1 MPLKV
6 SDGMGAWIDDFK
18 KSDAPQFKGKSEK
31 ERREMAI
38 AAYLSAKKGPKDESV
53 RSADK
58 KPEKYMAP
66 DGKVKI
72 RMVPVDKEVIKGSN
86 EMSPAVKAFLA
97 KGGKIKKLPPGKA
110 AGYHGKD
117 DPGKDVKG
125 VMDRP
130 DTDRFTTRRKVK
142 SMESTNE
149 GFYTSNKM
157 DKFVQTPM
165 QNLPNPDTPFGG
177 TTMVGKGFRD
187 LQKAQRRSQASMDA
201 RQGGGQSYIT
211 KTTPIK
217 RTDFSPNVFPRRSGA
232 KKPRMSAAASRV
244 ANKTRVSEAHLTGP
258 LNKKDEPFVKKLIS
272 KLRKGS
278 KTHAKQADDLE
289 KAMKTEAKVNELSP
303 ATMNRY
309 KKAAGRDQYDASS
322 EIGRIATTPGLG
334 KRFKDKAIG
343 DAEKRREKRVKGLN
357 LATKRSGTPGMQD
370 EKHMVKDKKLKNLMV
385 PNKKDP
391 TAYQKAKEIMKNRQK
406 NEVSADKLSS
416 YMSKASDASKHRGMP
431 TRKVDNR
438 YGGVAMAQDKL
449 AKSGMMGTTA
459 QKVSKAKVPA
469 GKNEAKQTHVFDNEK
484 DARAKAKQIGGKYVK
499 GTGKSAGKHAAIKEE
514 TNFEVNIE
522 GLPMMFMS
530 GMSPGEIKAKLR
542 GIVKQPSMIN
552 SVKRVTDATVRK
564 TFRLKAQGRDE
575 EEASEN
581 YKYDYGTPESVKL
594 MKKITPGQN
603 KDND

>member
-18 KSDAPQFKGKSEK
+18 KSNAPQFKGKSEK

-157 DKFVQTPM
+157 DKYVQTPM
-165 QNLPNPDTPFGG
+165 QNIPDPNSGGATGG
-177 TTMVGKGFRD
+177 TTMVTKSYRD
-187 LQKAQRRSQASMDA
+187 LQKAQRRSQDSMDA
-201 RQGGGQSYIT
+201 RQGFGQSFIT

-289 KAMKTEAKVNELSP
+289 KAMKTEARVNELSP

-416 YMSKASDASKHRGMP
+416 YMSKASDASKHRGMQ

-459 QKVSKAKVPA
+459 QKVSKAKVGASRPM
-469 GKNEAKQTHVFDNEK
+469 
-484 DARAKAKQIGGKYVK
+484 
-499 GTGKSAGKHAAIKEE
+499 KEE

-581 YKYDYGTPESVKL
+581 YKYDYGTPESVRL
-594 MKKITPGQN
+594 MKKITPGQK

>member
-1 MPLKV
+1 
-6 SDGMGAWIDDFK
+6 
-18 KSDAPQFKGKSEK
+18 
-31 ERREMAI
+31 MAI
-38 AAYLSAKKGPKDESV
+38 AAYLSAKKGPKDETV

-58 KPEKYMAP
+58 KPQKYLAP
-66 DGKVKI
+66 DGRIKI
-72 RMVPVDKEVIKGSN
+72 RMIPVDREIIGRDPAMEAK

-130 DTDRFTTRRKVK
+130 DTDRFSTRRKVK
-142 SMESTNE
+142 SMESAE
-149 GFYTSNKM
+149 GHFMYKDGKKVMVKTKADHDKYAKMGYTM
-157 DKFVQTPM
+157 D
-165 QNLPNPDTPFGG
+165 
-177 TTMVGKGFRD
+177 
-187 LQKAQRRSQASMDA
+187 
-201 RQGGGQSYIT
+201 
-211 KTTPIK
+211 
-217 RTDFSPNVFPRRSGA
+217 
-232 KKPRMSAAASRV
+232 
-244 ANKTRVSEAHLTGP
+244 EAHLTGP
-258 LNKKDEPFVKKLIS
+258 LNKKDKPFVADLVK

-289 KAMKTEAKVNELSP
+289 KAMNTEAKVNELSP

-322 EIGRIATTPGLG
+322 EIGRISSTPGLG
-334 KRFKDKAIG
+334 KRYKDKAIG
-343 DAEKRREKRVKGLN
+343 DAEKRREKRVRGLN
-357 LATKRSGTPGMQD
+357 LATKRSGTAGQQD

-416 YMSKASDASKHRGMP
+416 YMSKASDASKHRGMS

-438 YGGVAMAQDKL
+438 YSGVAMAQDKL

-459 QKVSKAKVPA
+459 QKVSKAKVGA
-469 GKNEAKQTHVFDNEK
+469 G
-484 DARAKAKQIGGKYVK
+484 R
-499 GTGKSAGKHAAIKEE
+499 SMKED

-564 TFRLKAQGRDE
+564 TFRLKAQGKDE

-581 YKYDYGTPESVKL
+581 YKYDYGSPESVRL
-594 MKKITPGQN
+594 MKKITPGQSN
-603 KDND
+603 KDD

>member
-53 RSADK
+53 KSADK
-58 KPEKYMAP
+58 KPEKYVGP
-66 DGKVKI
+66 DGKTKV
-72 RMVPVDKEVIKGSN
+72 RMVPVDKEVVKSEAK

-125 VMDRP
+125 VMDKP
-130 DTDRFTTRRKVK
+130 DTDRFSTRRKVK
-142 SMESTNE
+142 SM
-149 GFYTSNKM
+149 G
-157 DKFVQTPM
+157 
-165 QNLPNPDTPFGG
+165 
-177 TTMVGKGFRD
+177 
-187 LQKAQRRSQASMDA
+187 
-201 RQGGGQSYIT
+201 
-211 KTTPIK
+211 
-217 RTDFSPNVFPRRSGA
+217 
-232 KKPRMSAAASRV
+232 
-244 ANKTRVSEAHLTGP
+244 
-258 LNKKDEPFVKKLIS
+258 
-272 KLRKGS
+272 
-278 KTHAKQADDLE
+278 
-289 KAMKTEAKVNELSP
+289 EAKVNELSP

-322 EIGRIATTPGLG
+322 EIGRISSTPGLG
-334 KRFKDKAIG
+334 KRYKDKAIG

-357 LATKRSGTPGMQD
+357 LATKRSGTAGQQD
-370 EKHMVKDKKLKNLMV
+370 EKHMVTDPKLKNLKL
-385 PNKKDP
+385 PNPKDMTP
-391 TAYQKAKEIMKNRQK
+391 YQKAKEIMKNRQK
-406 NEVSADKLSS
+406 NEVSDKTLGS
-416 YMSKASDASKHRGMP
+416 YIQKASDATKHRGMP

-438 YGGVAMAQDKL
+438 YSGVAKAQDKL

-459 QKVSKAKVPA
+459 QKVSKAKVGA
-469 GKNEAKQTHVFDNEK
+469 S
-484 DARAKAKQIGGKYVK
+484 R
-499 GTGKSAGKHAAIKEE
+499 SMKED

-564 TFRLKAQGRDE
+564 TFRLKAQGKDE
-575 EEASEN
+575 EETQDEAVGYN
-581 YKYDYGTPESVKL
+581 DAFGTDAALQKAVS
-594 MKKITPGQN
+594 MTPGQ
-603 KDND
+603 KDPKDGKI